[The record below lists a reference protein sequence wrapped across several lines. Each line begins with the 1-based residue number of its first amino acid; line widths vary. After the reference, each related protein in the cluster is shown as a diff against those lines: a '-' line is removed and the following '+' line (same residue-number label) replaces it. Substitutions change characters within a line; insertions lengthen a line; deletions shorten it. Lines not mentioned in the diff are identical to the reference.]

1 MIKDW
6 KKIVTVACFCGA
18 MSAMPFTAYGD
29 TVDSGQVAQA
39 ADEDRPETDED
50 LASDTVTDEEVEEV
64 LRVIDRTSEA
74 ILREENGGSSTES
87 ASQEEEE
94 AIHIDK
100 SMSFRQEIVDYALS
114 FLGGPYRYDGSDPRT
129 GVDCSGFV
137 RFVLSNAG
145 GIQIPRSSRA
155 QATQGIPIT
164 PDEMRPGDLL
174 FYGGSG
180 GINHVAMYIGSGK
193 IVHASTYKT
202 GIKISNWNYR
212 TPVQIMDVI
221 G

>member
-6 KKIVTVACFCGA
+6 KRIVSVVCFCGA
-18 MSAMPFTAYGD
+18 MSVMPITAYGD
-29 TVDSGQVAQA
+29 TVENGQASEAA
-39 ADEDRPETDED
+39 ADGEDLPETDDE
-50 LASDTVTDEEVEEV
+50 LAADTVTEEEVQEV
-64 LRVIDRTSEA
+64 LRVIDRTSA
-74 ILREENGGSSTES
+74 ARYLEETGG
-87 ASQEEEE
+87 AAVQEEEE
-94 AIHIDK
+94 AVHIDK
-100 SMSFRQEIVDYALS
+100 SMSFRQEIVDYALT
-114 FLGGPYRYDGSDPRT
+114 FLGGPYRYGGSDPRT

-137 RFVLSNAG
+137 RYVLSNAG

-164 PDEMRPGDLL
+164 ADEMRPGDLL
-174 FYGGSG
+174 FYGSGS

-202 GIKISNWNYR
+202 GIKISNWDYR
-212 TPVQIMDVI
+212 PPVRIMDVI

>member
-1 MIKDW
+1 MIKNW
-6 KKIVTVACFCGA
+6 KKIVSVVCFCGA
-18 MSAMPFTAYGD
+18 MSAVPFTAYGD
-29 TVDSGQVAQA
+29 TVESGQVSVD

-50 LASDTVTDEEVEEV
+50 LAADTVTDEEVEAV

-74 ILREENGGSSTES
+74 RLQEENGGPEAEGT
-87 ASQEEEE
+87 SQDEE
-94 AIHIDK
+94 AVHIDK

-114 FLGGPYRYDGSDPRT
+114 FLGGPYRYGGSDPRT

-164 PDEMRPGDLL
+164 LDEMRPGDLI

>member
-1 MIKDW
+1 MIKNW
-6 KKIVTVACFCGA
+6 KKIVSVVCFCGA
-18 MSAMPFTAYGD
+18 MSAVPFTAYGD
-29 TVDSGQVAQA
+29 TVESGQVSVD

-50 LASDTVTDEEVEEV
+50 LAADTVTDEEVEAV

-74 ILREENGGSSTES
+74 RLQEENGGLEAEGT
-87 ASQEEEE
+87 SQDEE
-94 AIHIDK
+94 AVRIDK

-114 FLGGPYRYDGSDPRT
+114 FLGGPYRYGGSDPRT

-164 PDEMRPGDLL
+164 PDEMRPGDLI